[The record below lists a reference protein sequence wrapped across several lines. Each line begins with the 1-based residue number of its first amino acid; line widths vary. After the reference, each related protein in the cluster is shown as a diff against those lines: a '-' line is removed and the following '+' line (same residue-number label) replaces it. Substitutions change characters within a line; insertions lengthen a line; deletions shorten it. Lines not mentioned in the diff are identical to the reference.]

1 MLKHQLNV
9 LLMILLPDEGTEGV
23 VIATTPES
31 PPVVSNGTAD
41 LGDDVQLPAAPD
53 SMTPSNKTIPE
64 RSDTN

>member
-9 LLMILLPDEGTEGV
+9 LLMILLPDEGV
-23 VIATTPES
+23 VIAATPES

-41 LGDDVQLPAAPD
+41 LGDVVQLSAAPD